1 MNTDKDGGNA
11 FPIPGLQ
18 GDPDFNGL
26 SVRDYF
32 AAKADV
38 WIYGPAD
45 ALTTKLGRRP
55 TMKEL
60 AEYVAQIRWLE
71 ADAMLAA
78 RGAQ

>member
-18 GDPDFNGL
+18 DDPDFNGL

-38 WIYGPAD
+38 SIYGPAD
-45 ALTTKLGRRP
+45 ALTTKLGRLP
-55 TMKEL
+55 SMKEL
-60 AEYVAQIRWLE
+60 AEYVAQLRWLE